1 MFNQASIPKV
11 FTYKFMQFNEIEAC
25 DSFLKANKPE
35 LKKSI
40 ESQFPVEK
48 IHTSM
53 MMCMTAEE
61 INRLTNQIQESKWQ
75 EQKHI

>member
-1 MFNQASIPKV
+1 MFNQESLPKV

-25 DSFLKANKPE
+25 DFFLKENKPE

-40 ESQFPVEK
+40 ESQFPVET

-53 MMCMTAEE
+53 MMCMTTDE